1 MKGIGLILFI
11 TVGVEFLITFL
22 GMLLWN
28 GFMPDL
34 FGAPSLTFWQ
44 AFGIRLLCD
53 LFSFSP
59 SVNKEKNK

>member
-11 TVGVEFLITFL
+11 AVGVEFLITFL

-34 FGAPSLTFWQ
+34 FGVPSLTFWQ
-44 AFGIRLLCD
+44 TFGIRLLCD
-53 LFSFSP
+53 LFCFSS
-59 SVNKEKNK
+59 SVNKGKE